1 MSQPI
6 EHRLTPDEQLCFI
19 HIPKT
24 AGTTLTSLL
33 NSKFHQSKICPA
45 EVWSELVDIPKEELT
60 QYQLFR
66 GHFFYEMGDLLP
78 QKPVYITMLRHPIE
92 RVISGYEFMRRNV
105 PTRTEALLNHHK
117 AKTMSLMEYVSD
129 LDNPSMANSQ
139 TRHLSLSRYK
149 DDPEAWLAVAKQH
162 LSEFACFGLVE
173 RFQDSMALLSYTF
186 GWNPLAEYSNLMIGA
201 RRLKQDQ
208 LEPEVLE
215 TIATRNSLDLALY
228 QYAQELFAT
237 RHAQMV
243 QILQERYGSIAGNCL
258 ETMALPDLLEQHY
271 RDRYAEQPPSLTAH
285 LDFNFNQALSGS
297 GWHLREGNESV
308 FRWTGPGTTS
318 TLDLPLAIQDLTL
331 EFCVVNAIAPDILQS
346 LTLKV
351 NDRPIPLGVLYHHG
365 ITLFQATIPRTALIS
380 NAPFT
385 RLTFQVNRTTSP
397 QDLNPHDPD
406 RRPVGLAFSAV
417 QTFPTPEIG
426 KPETG
431 KPETSKLA
439 AALFA
444 SQPWEETASF
454 IQRHLQPHHQI
465 LAPTVFRARFPQPIP
480 AYTSPLP
487 SLRNY
492 NPSLQKFQWA
502 ILHKG
507 MMAENGALLGK
518 LAWMGLV
525 PLYANEVFV
534 VFGKS
539 QKARANTAR
548 IAYTSPHVKSL
559 YIGSLK
565 YFWQNPDRP
574 WNQLQ
579 TRFKRIAKQNIKPR
593 TSKSTSP

>member
-1 MSQPI
+1 MSQPT

-45 EVWSELVDIPKEELT
+45 EVWSEIVDIPIEELA

-66 GHFFYEMGDLLP
+66 GHFFYDIGELLP
-78 QKPVYITMLRHPIE
+78 RKPVYITMLRHPIE

-117 AKTMSLMEYVSD
+117 AKTMTLMEYVSD
-129 LDNPSMANSQ
+129 LENPSMSNSQ

-149 DDPEAWLAVAKQH
+149 DEPEEWLAIAKRH
-162 LSEFACFGLVE
+162 LTEFACFGLVE

-186 GWNPLAEYSNLMIGA
+186 GWNPLAEYSNLMIGS
-201 RRLKQDQ
+201 RQLKQDQ

-215 TIATRNSLDLALY
+215 TIANRNALDLALY
-228 QYAQELFAT
+228 EYAQELFAD

-243 QILQERYGSIAGNCL
+243 QTLQFRYGNTSGDRFKPTVISIS
-258 ETMALPDLLEQHY
+258 DLLEQHY
-271 RDRYAEQPPSLTAH
+271 RDRYAEQPQSLTAN
-285 LDFNFNQALSGS
+285 LDFDFNQALSGS
-297 GWHLREGNESV
+297 GWHLREGSDPT

-318 TLDLPLAIQDLTL
+318 TLDLPLAIEQDLTL
-331 EFCVVNAIAPDILQS
+331 EFCVINTLAPDILQS
-346 LTLKV
+346 LTLQV
-351 NDRPIPLGVLYHHG
+351 NDRPIPIGVLYSHG
-365 ITLFQATIPRTALIS
+365 ITLFQAIIPRVALNS
-380 NAPFT
+380 DKPFT

-406 RRPVGLAFSAV
+406 RRPVGLAFSTV
-417 QTFPTPEIG
+417 QTFPTQTFSAQTFPTAESG
-426 KPETG
+426 KI
-431 KPETSKLA
+431 A
-439 AALFA
+439 AALFE
-444 SQPWEETASF
+444 SPPWKETINF
-454 IQRHLQPHHQI
+454 VQQRLQPHHQI
-465 LAPTVFRARFPQPIP
+465 LAPTVFRTFFPTHIP
-480 AYTSPLP
+480 AYTSSLP
-487 SLRNY
+487 NLHNY
-492 NPSLQKFQWA
+492 NPSLQKFHWA

-507 MMAENGALLGK
+507 MVAENGALLGK

-534 VFGKS
+534 VFGKD
-539 QKARANTAR
+539 QKARCLDTAR
-548 IAYTSPHVKSL
+548 VAYTSPHVKSL
-559 YIGSLK
+559 YINSLK

-574 WNQLQ
+574 WNKLQ
-579 TRFKRIAKQNIKPR
+579 TKFKRIAKQNIKAK
-593 TSKSTSP
+593 TL

>member
-1 MSQPI
+1 MPPLDKLRGKSMSQPI

-45 EVWSELVDIPKEELT
+45 EVWSEVVDIPREELA

-66 GHFFYEMGDLLP
+66 GHFFYDIGDLLP
-78 QKPVYITMLRHPIE
+78 RKPVYITMLRHPIE

-139 TRHLSLSRYK
+139 TRHLSLSSHK
-149 DDPEAWLAVAKQH
+149 DDPEKWLAVAKQH

-173 RFQDSMALLSYTF
+173 RFQDSMALLSHTF
-186 GWNPLAEYSNLMIGA
+186 GWNPLAEYSNLMIGS
-201 RRLKQDQ
+201 RKLKQDQ
-208 LEPEVLE
+208 LEPEVIE
-215 TIATRNSLDLALY
+215 MIARRNSLDLDLY
-228 QYAQELFAT
+228 NYAQELFAD

-243 QILQERYGSIAGNCL
+243 QILQERYGSVSIPIPA
-258 ETMALPDLLEQHY
+258 LLEQHY
-271 RDRYAEQPPSLTAH
+271 RDRYAEQPQSLTTQ
-285 LDFNFNQALSGS
+285 LDFDFNQALSGS
-297 GWHLREGNESV
+297 GWHLREGSEPT
-308 FRWTGPGTTS
+308 FRWTGPGTAS
-318 TLDLPLAIQDLTL
+318 TLDLPLAIAQDLTL
-331 EFCVVNAIAPDILQS
+331 EFCVINAIAPDILQS
-346 LTLKV
+346 LTLQV
-351 NDRPIPLGVLYHHG
+351 NDRPVPLGVLYSHG
-365 ITLFQATIPRTALIS
+365 ITLFQAIIPSAALSS

-385 RLTFQVNRTTSP
+385 RLTFQVNRTLSP

-406 RRPVGLAFSAV
+406 RRPVGLAFSAI
-417 QTFPTPEIG
+417 QTFPTA
-426 KPETG
+426 ETG
-431 KPETSKLA
+431 KTA
-439 AALFA
+439 AALFE
-444 SQPWEETASF
+444 SQPWQETAKF
-454 IQRHLQPHHQI
+454 VQQHLQPQQQI
-465 LAPTVFRARFPQPIP
+465 LAPTVFRARFPQHIP
-480 AYTSPLP
+480 TYTSPLP
-487 SLRNY
+487 TLRNY
-492 NPSLQKFQWA
+492 NPSLKEFHWA

-507 MMAENGALLGK
+507 MMSENGALLGK

-534 VFGKS
+534 VFGKNR
-539 QKARANTAR
+539 KGKLAA

-579 TRFKRIAKQNIKPR
+579 TRFKRIAKQNIKAR
-593 TSKSTSP
+593 TL

>member
-1 MSQPI
+1 MPPLDKLRGKSMSQPI

-45 EVWSELVDIPKEELT
+45 EVWSEVVDIPREELA

-66 GHFFYEMGDLLP
+66 GHFFYDIGDLLP
-78 QKPVYITMLRHPIE
+78 RKPVYITMLRHPIE

-139 TRHLSLSRYK
+139 TRHLSLSSHK
-149 DDPEAWLAVAKQH
+149 DDPEKWLAVAKQH

-173 RFQDSMALLSYTF
+173 RFQDSMALLSHTF
-186 GWNPLAEYSNLMIGA
+186 GWNPLAEYSNLMIGS
-201 RRLKQDQ
+201 RKLKQDQ
-208 LEPEVLE
+208 LEPEVIE
-215 TIATRNSLDLALY
+215 IIARRNSLDLDLY
-228 QYAQELFAT
+228 NYAQELFAD

-243 QILQERYGSIAGNCL
+243 QILQERYGSVSIPIPA
-258 ETMALPDLLEQHY
+258 LLEQHY
-271 RDRYAEQPPSLTAH
+271 RDRYAEQPQSLTTQ
-285 LDFNFNQALSGS
+285 LDFDFNQALSGS
-297 GWHLREGNESV
+297 GWHLREGSEPT

-318 TLDLPLAIQDLTL
+318 TLDLPLAIAQDLTL
-331 EFCVVNAIAPDILQS
+331 EFCVINAIAPDILQS
-346 LTLKV
+346 LTLQV
-351 NDRPIPLGVLYHHG
+351 NDRPVPLGVLYSHG
-365 ITLFQATIPRTALIS
+365 ITLFQAIIPSAALSS

-385 RLTFQVNRTTSP
+385 RLTFQVNRTLSP

-406 RRPVGLAFSAV
+406 RRPVGLAFSAI
-417 QTFPTPEIG
+417 QTFPTA
-426 KPETG
+426 ETG
-431 KPETSKLA
+431 KTA
-439 AALFA
+439 AALFE
-444 SQPWEETASF
+444 SQPWQETAKF
-454 IQRHLQPHHQI
+454 VQQHLQPQQQI
-465 LAPTVFRARFPQPIP
+465 LAPTVFRARFPQHIP
-480 AYTSPLP
+480 TYTSPLP
-487 SLRNY
+487 TLRNY
-492 NPSLQKFQWA
+492 NPSLKEFHWA

-507 MMAENGALLGK
+507 MMSENGALLGK

-534 VFGKS
+534 VFGKNR
-539 QKARANTAR
+539 KGKLAA

-579 TRFKRIAKQNIKPR
+579 TRFKRIAKQNIKAR
-593 TSKSTSP
+593 TL

>member
-1 MSQPI
+1 MPPLDKLRGKSMSQPI

-45 EVWSELVDIPKEELT
+45 EVWSEIVDIPREELA

-66 GHFFYEMGDLLP
+66 GHFFYDIGDLLP
-78 QKPVYITMLRHPIE
+78 RKPVYITMLRHPIE

-139 TRHLSLSRYK
+139 TRHLSLSSHK
-149 DDPEAWLAVAKQH
+149 DDPEKWLAVAKQH

-186 GWNPLAEYSNLMIGA
+186 GWNPLAEYSNLMIGS
-201 RRLKQDQ
+201 RKLKQDQ
-208 LEPEVLE
+208 LEPEVIE
-215 TIATRNSLDLALY
+215 MIARRNSLDLDLY
-228 QYAQELFAT
+228 NYAQELFAD

-243 QILQERYGSIAGNCL
+243 QILQERYGSVSIPIPA
-258 ETMALPDLLEQHY
+258 LLEQHY
-271 RDRYAEQPPSLTAH
+271 RDRYAEQPQSLTTQ
-285 LDFNFNQALSGS
+285 LDFDFNQALSGS
-297 GWHLREGNESV
+297 GWHLREGSEPT

-318 TLDLPLAIQDLTL
+318 TLDLPLAIAQDLTL
-331 EFCVVNAIAPDILQS
+331 EFCVINAIAPDILQS
-346 LTLKV
+346 LTLQV
-351 NDRPIPLGVLYHHG
+351 NDRPVPLGVLYSHG
-365 ITLFQATIPRTALIS
+365 ITLFQAIIPSAALSS

-385 RLTFQVNRTTSP
+385 RLTFQVNRTLSP

-406 RRPVGLAFSAV
+406 RRPVGLAFSAI
-417 QTFPTPEIG
+417 QTFPTA
-426 KPETG
+426 ETG
-431 KPETSKLA
+431 KTA
-439 AALFA
+439 AALFE
-444 SQPWEETASF
+444 SQPWQETAKF
-454 IQRHLQPHHQI
+454 VQQHLQPQQQI
-465 LAPTVFRARFPQPIP
+465 LAPTVFRARFPQHIP
-480 AYTSPLP
+480 TYTPPLP
-487 SLRNY
+487 TLRNY
-492 NPSLQKFQWA
+492 NPSLKEFHWA

-507 MMAENGALLGK
+507 MMSENGALLGK

-534 VFGKS
+534 VFGKNR
-539 QKARANTAR
+539 KGKLAA

-579 TRFKRIAKQNIKPR
+579 TRFKRIAKQNIKAR
-593 TSKSTSP
+593 TL